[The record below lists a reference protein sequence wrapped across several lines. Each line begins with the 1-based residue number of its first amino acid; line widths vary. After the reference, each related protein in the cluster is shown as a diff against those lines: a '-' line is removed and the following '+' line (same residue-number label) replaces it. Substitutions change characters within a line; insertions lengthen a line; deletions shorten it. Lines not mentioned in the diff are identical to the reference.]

1 MEIGERALAAG
12 VAAGLERL
20 IGLFRSLSP
29 PDGLSLTAA
38 ATLATLERS
47 GPRRLT
53 ALAVQEGV
61 TQPAMTQLIARLQ
74 DSGLVGREADPADGR
89 VVQVRL
95 TDQGRDMLARRRA
108 VRAERLAVI
117 LDRISPEDRAAL
129 TAALPAI
136 DALASAQRARHRRRT
151 PRASPTAPGS
161 EQPMSGTHAG
171 SVASPFR
178 QPKAV
183 FAVAFACVVSFMG
196 IGLVDPILPA
206 ISHELH
212 ASPSEVTLLFTSYL
226 VVTAV
231 AMLITNWVSSRMGAK
246 KTLIAGLILI
256 VVFSALAGASPS
268 INAIIGFRAGWGVG
282 NALFIATSLAVIV
295 ASASGGFAGAIVLYE
310 TALGVGIAIGPL
322 LGGTL
327 GEISWRGPFYGVAC
341 LMAIALIA
349 TIVLVEPTPKPAHK
363 TGLSAPLRALR
374 HRGLLTLSLTALCYN
389 WAFFTVLGYAP
400 FPMNLSPIKLGL
412 VFTGWGIFV
421 AIFAV
426 FGAPRL
432 QASLGI
438 AKTMYANLAAFAV
451 VVLVIAIWTTDRA
464 VLIPA
469 VIISGIFIG
478 VNNTVTTQAVM
489 TVSPVEKPVA
499 SAAYSFVRFIGGGL
513 APYAAGRLVLAVDI
527 HFPFYIAV
535 GALVVGI
542 VILTTAHRLLTQ
554 AERVQAEQ
562 VTGPASAG
570 AARARPAAAPAAAL
584 IPVEA
589 STEPG
594 GARRERDPGRGRR
607 LTGRRAGHRGRG
619 CPGGAHGGVVHV
631 VHTQEEATAGDVAID
646 GESLEAARA
655 MVRNHLDRLAA
666 HHVPAEGQI
675 LLHAADHGAAG
686 RMVAEYAN
694 TIGAGT
700 IVIGAPTHGGLP
712 ALMDG
717 SASRELWRHAR
728 SNVLV
733 VNPDAPGAGL
743 GVVEDEAEG
752 VPVA

>member
-1 MEIGERALAAG
+1 
-12 VAAGLERL
+12 
-20 IGLFRSLSP
+20 
-29 PDGLSLTAA
+29 
-38 ATLATLERS
+38 
-47 GPRRLT
+47 
-53 ALAVQEGV
+53 
-61 TQPAMTQLIARLQ
+61 
-74 DSGLVGREADPADGR
+74 
-89 VVQVRL
+89 
-95 TDQGRDMLARRRA
+95 
-108 VRAERLAVI
+108 
-117 LDRISPEDRAAL
+117 
-129 TAALPAI
+129 
-136 DALASAQRARHRRRT
+136 
-151 PRASPTAPGS
+151 
-161 EQPMSGTHAG
+161 MSGTHAG
-171 SVASPFR
+171 SVTSPFR

-231 AMLITNWVSSRMGAK
+231 AMLITNWVSSRIGAK
-246 KTLIAGLILI
+246 KTLIAGLIII
-256 VVFSALAGASPS
+256 VVFSAAAGASPT
-268 INAIIGFRAGWGVG
+268 INGIIGFRAGWGVG

-363 TGLSAPLRALR
+363 TGLSAPLRALK
-374 HRGLLTLSLTALCYN
+374 HRGLLTISLTALCYN

-412 VFTGWGIFV
+412 VFTGWGMLV

-451 VVLVIAIWTTDRA
+451 VVLVIAFWTTDRA

-469 VIISGIFIG
+469 VIISGVFIG

-513 APYAAGRLVLAVDI
+513 APYAAGRMVLAAGI

-535 GALVVGI
+535 GALLIGI
-542 VILTTAHRLLTQ
+542 GILTTAHRLLNQ

-562 VTGPASAG
+562 VTGSAASTGPVG
-570 AARARPAAAPAAAL
+570 ALIAVEANAEPDEPGASIIVAAVDGSPVAAL
-584 IPVEA
+584 VTEA
-589 STEPG
+589 
-594 GARRERDPGRGRR
+594 
-607 LTGRRAGHRGRG
+607 AGSLAAG
-619 CPGGAHGGVVHV
+619 HGGVVHV
-631 VHTQEEATAGDVAID
+631 VHTQEEAAAGDVAID
-646 GESLEAARA
+646 GESLEEARA
-655 MVRNHLDRLAA
+655 MVRDHLDRLAA
-666 HHVPAEGQI
+666 WHVPAEGQV

-686 RMVAEYAN
+686 RMVAQYAN
-694 TIGAGT
+694 TVGAST
-700 IVIGAPTHGGLP
+700 IVVGAPSHGGLP
-712 ALMDG
+712 ALMDE

-733 VNPDAPGAGL
+733 VNPDAPDLRAGRSA
-743 GVVEDEAEG
+743 DAELLRG
-752 VPVA
+752 